1 MSKMSAM
8 FDYIILVQYL
18 ASAIEQWSWF
28 CADRVAILNGL
39 SSSPLD
45 LNWGKI
51 KLKCS
56 WVVEFEFLK
65 CHDCK

>member
-1 MSKMSAM
+1 MSKMSSM

-45 LNWGKI
+45 LNWGK
-51 KLKCS
+51 
-56 WVVEFEFLK
+56 
-65 CHDCK
+65 